1 MVYYIFG
8 GMGFFWLVVSALF
21 IHSEPNVHP
30 FITDK
35 ELILLSTKIIPKTK
49 VNNKGKNLEPS
60 SKAIGPFF
68 ELGVKQILAQKFKII
83 F

>member
-49 VNNKGKNLEPS
+49 VNNKGKKLGPS
-60 SKAIGPFF
+60 SKDIGPYF
-68 ELGVKQILAQKFKII
+68 EIRVKQILVKKCKIL